1 MMCWILCEKDSEFS
15 LREIERMTED
25 GKKIRL
31 SYKEEDDILEVM
43 FDGVEA
49 TSAIELT
56 DNIILRFHRK
66 EGRAAG
72 LTLLDFS
79 VLVSSTELGIRSFT
93 LSGLDGLPADL
104 RKMVVRL
111 ITTAP
116 VNLFLKV
123 ATFYTSPG
131 QQVPLTYVESPREF
145 ALAA

>member
-1 MMCWILCEKDSEFS
+1 MA
-15 LREIERMTED
+15 
-25 GKKIRL
+25 
-31 SYKEEDDILEVM
+31 YEEEGDILEVV

-49 TSAIELT
+49 NCAVELT
-56 DNIILRFHRK
+56 DNIVLRFHRQ

-79 VLVSSTELGIRSFT
+79 VLVSSTELGMRSFA
-93 LSGLDGLPADL
+93 LSGLDSLPADL

-111 ITTAP
+111 ITTGP

-123 ATFYTSPG
+123 TTFYTSSS